1 MWKKIL
7 TISLWSLLAV
17 ATCTLLI
24 AAMQKKD
31 EKKCSGINIEIN
43 GAHNLVF
50 VDKKDIVKVLQVN
63 GTEKGKAVEAIDL
76 QKIEATLSKNAW
88 VKKAELF
95 FDNKQVLHVT
105 VEEREPI
112 ARIFTMQGSS
122 YYIDSSCKRL
132 PLSDEL
138 SARVPMFTSF
148 PSDKK
153 VLSKPDSTVLQ
164 DVKKIAQYISKDSFW
179 LAQIAQVDITAQG
192 TYEIT
197 PVLGNQVIRIGN
209 AENLDTKFAKLLG
222 FYKQVWSKTGFEKY
236 EVIDVQYEGQIVAAK
251 RGTTNINIDTSKAMM
266 QMGNAMQQMKQ
277 AMNDTAF
284 SINIS
289 KPETIVKQDSAKQIV
304 EKKDKVKKPVVK
316 EKQPAT
322 NKKTEKPAANKKQPK
337 AILNKK
343 TGN

>member
-43 GAHNLVF
+43 GAHDLIF
-50 VDKKDIVKVLQVN
+50 VDKKDVMKVLQNN
-63 GTEKGKAVEAIDL
+63 GAEKGKEVEAFDL
-76 QKIEATLSKNAW
+76 QKIENMLSKNAW

-112 ARIFTMQGSS
+112 ARIFTLQGSS

-138 SARVPMFTSF
+138 SARVPMFSSF

-197 PVLGNQVIRIGN
+197 PVLGNQVIKIGD
-209 AENLDTKFAKLLG
+209 AENLDTKFAKLMG

-236 EVIDVQYEGQIVAAK
+236 ETIDVQYQGQIVAAK
-251 RGTTNINIDTSKAMM
+251 RGEKNTTIDTSKAMM
-266 QMGNAMQQMKQ
+266 QMGNAMQQMKL
-277 AMNDTAF
+277 AMNDTSF
-284 SINIS
+284 SAPIA
-289 KPETIVKQDSAKQIV
+289 KPETITKQDSAKQIV
-304 EKKDKVKKPVVK
+304 SKKDDVK
-316 EKQPAT
+316 
-322 NKKTEKPAANKKQPK
+322 NKTEKKKEPVIIKKKDTPAANKKQPK
-337 AILNKK
+337 AVLKK
-343 TGN
+343 KANN

>member
-31 EKKCSGINIEIN
+31 EKKCSGINIEIS
-43 GAHNLVF
+43 GAHDLVF
-50 VDKKDIVKVLQVN
+50 VDKKDVLEVLQNN
-63 GTEKGKAVEAIDL
+63 GAEKGKEVEAFDL
-76 QKIEATLSKNAW
+76 QKIENMLSKNAW

-112 ARIFTMQGSS
+112 ARIFTLQGSS

-153 VLSKPDSTVLQ
+153 VLSKPDSVVLQ
-164 DVKKIAQYISKDSFW
+164 DVKKIAQYISLDSFW
-179 LAQIAQVDITAQG
+179 LAQIAQVDITPQR

-197 PVLGNQVIRIGN
+197 PLLGNQVIRIGD
-209 AENLDTKFAKLLG
+209 AENLDEKFAKLMG

-236 EVIDVQYEGQIVAAK
+236 ETIDVQYVGQIVAAK
-251 RGTTNINIDTSKAMM
+251 RGTTSISIDTSKAMM
-266 QMGNAMQQMKQ
+266 QMDNAMQQMK
-277 AMNDTAF
+277 AVMNDTSFTAP
-284 SINIS
+284 IV
-289 KPETIVKQDSAKQIV
+289 KPETISKQDPAKQNIKKATPAAI
-304 EKKDKVKKPVVK
+304 KKD
-316 EKQPAT
+316 
-322 NKKTEKPAANKKQPK
+322 EKPAANKKQPK
-337 AILNKK
+337 ALLKK
-343 TGN
+343 KVN

>member
-17 ATCTLLI
+17 ATCTLLL

-31 EKKCSGINIEIN
+31 EKKCTDISIEIT
-43 GAHNLVF
+43 GAHDLVF
-50 VDKKDIVKVLQVN
+50 VDKKDVMKVLQNN
-63 GTEKGKAVEAIDL
+63 GAEKGREVEAFDL
-76 QKIEATLSKNAW
+76 QKIENVLSKNAW

-112 ARIFTMQGSS
+112 ARIFTLQGSS

-153 VLSKPDSTVLQ
+153 VLSKPDSVVLQ
-164 DVKKIAQYISKDSFW
+164 DVKKITQYISKDSFW

-192 TYEIT
+192 TYEII
-197 PVLGNQVIRIGN
+197 PLLGNQVIKIGD
-209 AENLDTKFAKLLG
+209 AENLDEKFVKLMG
-222 FYKQVWSKTGFEKY
+222 FYKQIWSKTGFEKY
-236 EVIDVQYEGQIVAAK
+236 ETIDVQYEGQIVAAK

-284 SINIS
+284 STNIT
-289 KPETIVKQDSAKQIV
+289 KPEAIVKQDSAKQIV
-304 EKKDKVKKPVVK
+304 SKTPDTK
-316 EKQPAT
+316 
-322 NKKTEKPAANKKQPK
+322 KKTETKKEPVIIKKKDTPAANKKQPK
-337 AILNKK
+337 AVMKK
-343 TGN
+343 KGN